1 LGSSSGCATADI
13 YRAIPN
19 TKPRFQIGNITVK
32 AVKGGLD
39 VDDPENKDPAV
50 IASAVIA
57 VRIEL
62 A

>member
-1 LGSSSGCATADI
+1 
-13 YRAIPN
+13 
-19 TKPRFQIGNITVK
+19 VK